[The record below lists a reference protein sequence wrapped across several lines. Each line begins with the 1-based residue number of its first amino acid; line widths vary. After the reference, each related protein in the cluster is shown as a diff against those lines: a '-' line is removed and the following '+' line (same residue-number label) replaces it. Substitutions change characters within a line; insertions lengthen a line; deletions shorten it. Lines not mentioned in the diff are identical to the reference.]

1 MGQDVANLFKEK
13 NKSIL
18 LNTLKYDVEKNVTS
32 LLETIVNIFNN
43 EFDTAIYKIVSIYE
57 DSGEVSSKKYI
68 TDTINRMKL
77 DSYKE
82 VENLLNDKKIRL
94 EKMIDELEFSE
105 LGLKMYYE
113 LVQDTTNVLKDSLKK
128 ISIEEVQREAI
139 IKFKQNI
146 ELVIDEEKKEL
157 VLFRVQDYFVNRLY
171 RKLET
176 KIYMEIEI
184 RDNNLLNKAKEGY
197 ERYQQIV
204 AKTESRV

>member
-68 TDTINRMKL
+68 TDTVNRMKL

-82 VENLLNDKKIRL
+82 VEILLNDKKIRL
-94 EKMIDELEFSE
+94 EKMIEELELSE
-105 LGLKMYYE
+105 LGFSMYYD
-113 LVQDTTNVLKDSLKK
+113 LVHDTTNVLKETLKK
-128 ISIEEVQREAI
+128 ISIEEVQKDAI

-146 ELVIDEEKKEL
+146 EDVIDEDKKEL